1 MVLFPRFRA
10 LAGLLCLLTLLSTP
24 ALAESDACGYVSAP
38 AKPPQSEELYPAD
51 IRRIDGED
59 LPRRVQNRYRL
70 PVGKHAI
77 AIQERVADTPR
88 GYTKLRKL
96 GNKAV
101 PLVYKIIEIEV
112 QANTNHQI
120 SARLYPDRISARA
133 PNDFWDPV
141 IWRSVEETCS

>member
-1 MVLFPRFRA
+1 MVLFPGYCAR
-10 LAGLLCLLTLLSTP
+10 AGLACLLMVLVWP
-24 ALAESDACGYVSAP
+24 ALAETEACGYVSAP
-38 AKPPQSEELYPAD
+38 AKPPLSEDLYPAD

-59 LPRRVQNRYRL
+59 LPKRALNRYRL
-70 PVGKHAI
+70 PVGRHAI

-101 PLVYKIIEIEV
+101 PLVYKIIEVEV

-120 SARLYPDRISARA
+120 SARLYPDRISAKA

-141 IWRSVEETCS
+141 VWRSVEENCS

>member
-1 MVLFPRFRA
+1 MIFIPHLRLRS
-10 LAGLLCLLTLLSTP
+10 GLLCLLTLLSAP
-24 ALAESDACGYVSAP
+24 ALAESEACGYVSAP
-38 AKPPQSEELYPAD
+38 AKPPQSEDLYPAD

-59 LPRRVQNRYRL
+59 LPKRAQNRYRL

-120 SARLYPDRISARA
+120 SARLYADRISAKA

-141 IWRSVEETCS
+141 IWRSVEESCP